1 MMDKELK
8 MKLLE
13 QLMAEMDDTSMKKFS
28 KDDEIMPEGEPM
40 VKVKEVKVDEM
51 PMSKAPGMLKEKM
64 AEAMKKD
71 AEMEDDDMEMASSEM
86 EDDEE
91 DDEYEG
97 SSLMKRLKA
106 LKKG

>member
-1 MMDKELK
+1 
-8 MKLLE
+8 
-13 QLMAEMDDTSMKKFS
+13 
-28 KDDEIMPEGEPM
+28 
-40 VKVKEVKVDEM
+40 
-51 PMSKAPGMLKEKM
+51 
-64 AEAMKKD
+64 
-71 AEMEDDDMEMASSEM
+71 M